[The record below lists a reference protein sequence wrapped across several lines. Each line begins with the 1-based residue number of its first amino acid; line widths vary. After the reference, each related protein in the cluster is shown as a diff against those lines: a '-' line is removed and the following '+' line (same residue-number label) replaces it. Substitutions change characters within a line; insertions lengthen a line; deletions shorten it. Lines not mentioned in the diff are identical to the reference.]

1 MALMPPST
9 GGLGLVVA
17 TAESTNPPTRA
28 TTTSAGIG
36 SASGTQYTQA
46 NQYNQANSYQQL
58 TVINPGYT
66 VDQVRGELSEFIREA
81 ERRHLAASRYQAEA
95 SEMRVDNLEQQAMKN
110 HYEVVGR
117 LESNISKI
125 EVRAADRDKFL
136 VSELQ
141 SLQEQNMAMQR
152 DHAGNVAI
160 AEAIQ
165 AQRLQTVYSN
175 EMVEFRRSN
184 SEFLSEQ
191 FSEQFSKFKL
201 EESLRMSLTE
211 DQMQAQNDELQEE
224 LVSAEKALKFYRETA
239 NATDIPVPSTPL
251 SKASGYTGLL
261 TPPGISA
268 PQGPQAPSPHVIPDS
283 MRGLF
288 AQMNVGSPTM
298 AEAKGAPS
306 FAQPAE
312 TPRSTTGPQVP
323 VGNPSEGA
331 PNPTLEFL
339 KAQTALLEAAGLLKG
354 ESAQE
359 EKPKAKE
366 AETVKLPDFPN
377 PETYRSWKTATR
389 ESIRAAS
396 DKPDEAFKWI
406 LEVYDKGASHEAL
419 RDPQKFLTLDTK
431 LLAALTKV
439 AKGELARQI
448 LNFKE
453 VEAGKGRAV
462 RGRQILYLFD
472 QYFKTNEEVGSLYS
486 VEDLLKVNLLGDDLS
501 SFIHNWESVIAG
513 MSHVPDEV
521 TQRDILLRQIR
532 KSTKMKYDLEIYDR
546 AKEGSKEHSYGFL
559 VQSIK
564 DLLTRERMGK
574 NRDRI
579 AKSHGDKY
587 GAPAPTKPGGGN
599 TRPPSRGG
607 RGRSSSR
614 DSGRSS
620 VRSRSSSR
628 SSSPKSSKAIC
639 YDFQKGKCTRGDKCK
654 YLHKA
659 RSQSPKTDKPNK
671 GGKKINAVCTFW
683 KKGKCTR
690 GDKCR
695 FLHCEPSN
703 NPSASE
709 TAAPAPSE
717 KPEKPRSPSPAP
729 PRRRGSRGRS
739 KSREQKP
746 AACCILAAA
755 APEGP
760 KPVAEDGDYWEVDF
774 KKGLAIR
781 HHVVYRKQWFIPD
794 ETCPVGLS
802 KLKGLVRV
810 ERVLP
815 VHPLS
820 SVEEWSWRVKVP
832 KAPDTPWVGQ
842 SIFKIRKEV
851 GKPQFKEWPQ
861 IRKIPIEGTGKHIST
876 RPRRFSTCYADE
888 ENCPKAD
895 PRDARFAVEAAKELK
910 GIVDCINSGVV
921 PPCKFECEEEDITCE
936 HCADVCKP
944 ACPSRLVGVEFL
956 ADTGSEED
964 LISQYDQQSFFPEAS
979 VVDATKPVS
988 LITANG
994 PVLGD
999 KSVNLTIPELGQ
1011 SLECYVLENTPPV
1024 CSVGRRCMD
1033 EGFDFHW
1040 YAGKPPYF
1048 VTPDGKKLRCKMK
1061 GRVPVIG
1068 EGSVAM
1074 PAAENAKVAGNQ
1086 VFSVQGGE
1094 GQTGPGFQ

>member
-17 TAESTNPPTRA
+17 TAESTNPPTRT

-36 SASGTQYTQA
+36 SAGGTQYTQA
-46 NQYNQANSYQQL
+46 NQYNQANLYQQL
-58 TVINPGYT
+58 TIINPGYT
-66 VDQVRGELSEFIREA
+66 VDQVRGELSEFLREA

-152 DHAGNVAI
+152 DHAGNAAI

-165 AQRLQTVYSN
+165 AQRLQAVYSN

-224 LVSAEKALKFYRETA
+224 LASAEKALKFYRETA

-288 AQMNVGSPTM
+288 AQMNVGPPTM

-501 SFIHNWESVIAG
+501 S
-513 MSHVPDEV
+513 
-521 TQRDILLRQIR
+521 L
-532 KSTKMKYDLEIYDR
+532 STI
-546 AKEGSKEHSYGFL
+546 
-559 VQSIK
+559 
-564 DLLTRERMGK
+564 
-574 NRDRI
+574 
-579 AKSHGDKY
+579 
-587 GAPAPTKPGGGN
+587 
-599 TRPPSRGG
+599 
-607 RGRSSSR
+607 
-614 DSGRSS
+614 
-620 VRSRSSSR
+620 
-628 SSSPKSSKAIC
+628 
-639 YDFQKGKCTRGDKCK
+639 
-654 YLHKA
+654 
-659 RSQSPKTDKPNK
+659 
-671 GGKKINAVCTFW
+671 
-683 KKGKCTR
+683 
-690 GDKCR
+690 
-695 FLHCEPSN
+695 
-703 NPSASE
+703 
-709 TAAPAPSE
+709 
-717 KPEKPRSPSPAP
+717 
-729 PRRRGSRGRS
+729 
-739 KSREQKP
+739 
-746 AACCILAAA
+746 
-755 APEGP
+755 
-760 KPVAEDGDYWEVDF
+760 
-774 KKGLAIR
+774 
-781 HHVVYRKQWFIPD
+781 
-794 ETCPVGLS
+794 
-802 KLKGLVRV
+802 
-810 ERVLP
+810 
-815 VHPLS
+815 
-820 SVEEWSWRVKVP
+820 
-832 KAPDTPWVGQ
+832 
-842 SIFKIRKEV
+842 
-851 GKPQFKEWPQ
+851 
-861 IRKIPIEGTGKHIST
+861 
-876 RPRRFSTCYADE
+876 
-888 ENCPKAD
+888 
-895 PRDARFAVEAAKELK
+895 
-910 GIVDCINSGVV
+910 
-921 PPCKFECEEEDITCE
+921 
-936 HCADVCKP
+936 
-944 ACPSRLVGVEFL
+944 
-956 ADTGSEED
+956 
-964 LISQYDQQSFFPEAS
+964 
-979 VVDATKPVS
+979 
-988 LITANG
+988 
-994 PVLGD
+994 
-999 KSVNLTIPELGQ
+999 
-1011 SLECYVLENTPPV
+1011 
-1024 CSVGRRCMD
+1024 
-1033 EGFDFHW
+1033 
-1040 YAGKPPYF
+1040 
-1048 VTPDGKKLRCKMK
+1048 
-1061 GRVPVIG
+1061 
-1068 EGSVAM
+1068 
-1074 PAAENAKVAGNQ
+1074 GNQ
-1086 VFSVQGGE
+1086 
-1094 GQTGPGFQ
+1094 

>member
-1 MALMPPST
+1 MAIEDSDMPSLGESPEMVPAVGRPMALMPPSS
-9 GGLGLVVA
+9 GGRGLVVA
-17 TAESTNPPTRA
+17 TAESTNPPTR
-28 TTTSAGIG
+28 TTATSAGIG

-46 NQYNQANSYQQL
+46 NQYNQANLYQQL
-58 TVINPGYT
+58 TIINPGYT
-66 VDQVRGELSEFIREA
+66 IDQVRGELSEFIREA
-81 ERRHLAASRYQAEA
+81 ERRHLAASRYQADA

-184 SEFLSEQ
+184 SEFLLEQ

-239 NATDIPVPSTPL
+239 NATDIPVPSTPS

-288 AQMNVGSPTM
+288 AQMNVGPPTTT
-298 AEAKGAPS
+298 EAKGAPS

-312 TPRSTTGPQVP
+312 TPRSTTDPQIP

-366 AETVKLPDFPN
+366 AETVTLPDFPN

-564 DLLTRERMGK
+564 DLLTRERMRK

-628 SSSPKSSKAIC
+628 SSRQP
-639 YDFQKGKCTRGDKCK
+639 QKFESN
-654 YLHKA
+654 L
-659 RSQSPKTDKPNK
+659 KPNK

-695 FLHCEPSN
+695 FLHREPSN
-703 NPSASE
+703 NPSTSE
-709 TAAPAPSE
+709 TAAPAPSK

-755 APEGP
+755 APTGP

-774 KKGLAIR
+774 KKVLAIR

-820 SVEEWSWRVKVP
+820 SVEEWNWRIKVP
-832 KAPDTPWVGQ
+832 KAPDTPWVGR

-861 IRKIPIEGTGKHIST
+861 IRKIPVEGTGKHIST

-921 PPCKFECEEEDITCE
+921 PPCEFECEEEDITCE

-944 ACPSRLVGVEFL
+944 ACPSRLVGIEFL

-1033 EGFDFHW
+1033 DGFDFHW

-1048 VTPDGKKLRCKMK
+1048 VISDGKKLRCKMK

>member
-1 MALMPPST
+1 
-9 GGLGLVVA
+9 
-17 TAESTNPPTRA
+17 
-28 TTTSAGIG
+28 
-36 SASGTQYTQA
+36 
-46 NQYNQANSYQQL
+46 
-58 TVINPGYT
+58 
-66 VDQVRGELSEFIREA
+66 
-81 ERRHLAASRYQAEA
+81 
-95 SEMRVDNLEQQAMKN
+95 
-110 HYEVVGR
+110 
-117 LESNISKI
+117 
-125 EVRAADRDKFL
+125 
-136 VSELQ
+136 
-141 SLQEQNMAMQR
+141 
-152 DHAGNVAI
+152 
-160 AEAIQ
+160 
-165 AQRLQTVYSN
+165 
-175 EMVEFRRSN
+175 
-184 SEFLSEQ
+184 
-191 FSEQFSKFKL
+191 
-201 EESLRMSLTE
+201 
-211 DQMQAQNDELQEE
+211 
-224 LVSAEKALKFYRETA
+224 
-239 NATDIPVPSTPL
+239 
-251 SKASGYTGLL
+251 
-261 TPPGISA
+261 
-268 PQGPQAPSPHVIPDS
+268 
-283 MRGLF
+283 
-288 AQMNVGSPTM
+288 M

-501 SFIHNWESVIAG
+501 SFIHNWDWESVIAG

-564 DLLTRERMGK
+564 DLLTRERMRK

-620 VRSRSSSR
+620 ARSRSSSR

-695 FLHCEPSN
+695 FLHREPSN
-703 NPSASE
+703 NPSTRKQLPQLRLKS
-709 TAAPAPSE
+709 
-717 KPEKPRSPSPAP
+717 PRNLALPLQ
-729 PRRRGSRGRS
+729 PRQGVEAVGVDPRVVS
-739 KSREQKP
+739 KSRSVLHSCGSCSGRAK
-746 AACCILAAA
+746 ASCRR
-755 APEGP
+755 
-760 KPVAEDGDYWEVDF
+760 W
-774 KKGLAIR
+774 GL
-781 HHVVYRKQWFIPD
+781 
-794 ETCPVGLS
+794 L
-802 KLKGLVRV
+802 
-810 ERVLP
+810 
-815 VHPLS
+815 
-820 SVEEWSWRVKVP
+820 
-832 KAPDTPWVGQ
+832 
-842 SIFKIRKEV
+842 
-851 GKPQFKEWPQ
+851 
-861 IRKIPIEGTGKHIST
+861 
-876 RPRRFSTCYADE
+876 
-888 ENCPKAD
+888 
-895 PRDARFAVEAAKELK
+895 
-910 GIVDCINSGVV
+910 
-921 PPCKFECEEEDITCE
+921 
-936 HCADVCKP
+936 
-944 ACPSRLVGVEFL
+944 
-956 ADTGSEED
+956 GS
-964 LISQYDQQSFFPEAS
+964 
-979 VVDATKPVS
+979 
-988 LITANG
+988 
-994 PVLGD
+994 
-999 KSVNLTIPELGQ
+999 
-1011 SLECYVLENTPPV
+1011 
-1024 CSVGRRCMD
+1024 
-1033 EGFDFHW
+1033 
-1040 YAGKPPYF
+1040 
-1048 VTPDGKKLRCKMK
+1048 
-1061 GRVPVIG
+1061 
-1068 EGSVAM
+1068 
-1074 PAAENAKVAGNQ
+1074 
-1086 VFSVQGGE
+1086 
-1094 GQTGPGFQ
+1094 

>member
-9 GGLGLVVA
+9 GGRGLVVA
-17 TAESTNPPTRA
+17 TAEGTNPPTRT

-36 SASGTQYTQA
+36 PASGTQYTQA
-46 NQYNQANSYQQL
+46 NQYNQANLYQQL

-66 VDQVRGELSEFIREA
+66 VDQVRGELSEFTREA

-110 HYEVVGR
+110 HYEIVGR

-288 AQMNVGSPTM
+288 AQMNVGPPTT

-564 DLLTRERMGK
+564 DLLTRERMRK

-639 YDFQKGKCTRGDKCK
+639 YDFQKGKCARGDKCK

-659 RSQSPKTDKPNK
+659 
-671 GGKKINAVCTFW
+671 
-683 KKGKCTR
+683 
-690 GDKCR
+690 
-695 FLHCEPSN
+695 
-703 NPSASE
+703 
-709 TAAPAPSE
+709 
-717 KPEKPRSPSPAP
+717 
-729 PRRRGSRGRS
+729 
-739 KSREQKP
+739 
-746 AACCILAAA
+746 
-755 APEGP
+755 
-760 KPVAEDGDYWEVDF
+760 
-774 KKGLAIR
+774 
-781 HHVVYRKQWFIPD
+781 
-794 ETCPVGLS
+794 
-802 KLKGLVRV
+802 
-810 ERVLP
+810 
-815 VHPLS
+815 
-820 SVEEWSWRVKVP
+820 
-832 KAPDTPWVGQ
+832 
-842 SIFKIRKEV
+842 
-851 GKPQFKEWPQ
+851 
-861 IRKIPIEGTGKHIST
+861 
-876 RPRRFSTCYADE
+876 
-888 ENCPKAD
+888 
-895 PRDARFAVEAAKELK
+895 
-910 GIVDCINSGVV
+910 
-921 PPCKFECEEEDITCE
+921 
-936 HCADVCKP
+936 
-944 ACPSRLVGVEFL
+944 
-956 ADTGSEED
+956 
-964 LISQYDQQSFFPEAS
+964 
-979 VVDATKPVS
+979 
-988 LITANG
+988 
-994 PVLGD
+994 
-999 KSVNLTIPELGQ
+999 
-1011 SLECYVLENTPPV
+1011 
-1024 CSVGRRCMD
+1024 
-1033 EGFDFHW
+1033 
-1040 YAGKPPYF
+1040 
-1048 VTPDGKKLRCKMK
+1048 
-1061 GRVPVIG
+1061 
-1068 EGSVAM
+1068 
-1074 PAAENAKVAGNQ
+1074 
-1086 VFSVQGGE
+1086 
-1094 GQTGPGFQ
+1094 